1 MSYRR
6 ITKGEISADSF
17 GIMTTPSLVPAS
29 APPTPRRG
37 ADGDYARLL
46 RRISD
51 AGLMNRRP
59 GYYAVRLGLVATAF
73 VASWAAFVLVGDS
86 WWTLLVAVALAV
98 TFAQVALVMHDVAHR
113 QVFRLRQ
120 PTELVGRIVGN
131 AGIGLGYG
139 WWQDK
144 HTRHHA
150 NPNHEE
156 LDPDVAPDILV
167 WSQQQ
172 ARSSRG
178 LPRLLGRAQAFL
190 FFPLL
195 LLEGLNLHL
204 AGVRAL
210 GNRSMKHRGLEGA
223 LLVGHFAVY
232 TAAVFAVLPA
242 DKAIAFIAVH
252 QGLFGLY
259 MGCIFA
265 PNHKGMPT
273 LTGENRPDF
282 LRRQVLTSRNVRGGA
297 VIDLA
302 LGGLNYQIEHHLFP
316 SMPTPNLRHAQVIVR
331 DYCAEIGVPY
341 HETGLISSYREALT
355 HLHRVGSPLRGQ
367 PK

>member
-1 MSYRR
+1 
-6 ITKGEISADSF
+6 
-17 GIMTTPSLVPAS
+17 MTTSAVVPESTPPSSRPGRA
-29 APPTPRRG
+29 G
-37 ADGDYARLL
+37 GDYARLL
-46 RRISD
+46 RRVSD

-59 GYYAVRLGLVATAF
+59 VYYTIRLGLAGLAF
-73 VASWAAFVLVGDS
+73 AGGWAAFVLVGDS
-86 WWTLLVAVALAV
+86 WWTLAVAAFMAV

-113 QVFRLRQ
+113 QVFRLRR
-120 PTELVGRIVGN
+120 PTEMVGRVVGN

-150 NPNHEE
+150 NPNHED

-167 WSQQQ
+167 WSQRQ

-178 LPRLLGRAQAFL
+178 LARVIGRAQAYL

-195 LLEGLNLHL
+195 LLEGVNLHV

-210 GNRSMKHRGLEGA
+210 RNRSVAHRGIEGA
-223 LLVGHFAVY
+223 LLFGHFAAY
-232 TAAVFAVLPA
+232 LAALFVVLPA
-242 DKAIAFIAVH
+242 DKAIAFLVVH
-252 QGLFGLY
+252 QALFGLY

-273 LTGENRPDF
+273 LTGDARPDY
-282 LRRQVLTSRNVRGGA
+282 LRRQVLTSRNVRGGRFT
-297 VIDLA
+297 DFA

-316 SMPTPNLRHAQVIVR
+316 SMPTPNLRHARVIVR
-331 DYCAEIGVPY
+331 DYCVEIGVPY
-341 HETGLISSYREALT
+341 HETGLISSYREALR
-355 HLHRVGSPLRGQ
+355 HLHHVGAPLRSATGGRVAS
-367 PK
+367 

>member
-1 MSYRR
+1 
-6 ITKGEISADSF
+6 
-17 GIMTTPSLVPAS
+17 MTTSDL
-29 APPTPRRG
+29 APGSSRRVSQRG
-37 ADGDYARLL
+37 AEGDYARLL

-51 AGLMNRRP
+51 AGLMTRRP
-59 GYYAVRLGLVATAF
+59 VYYAARLGLVGLAF
-73 VASWAAFVLVGDS
+73 VAGWAAFVLLGDS
-86 WWTLLVAVALAV
+86 WWTLLVAAFMAV
-98 TFAQVALVMHDVAHR
+98 TFAQIALVMHDVAHR

-156 LDPDVAPDILV
+156 LDPDVAPDVLV
-167 WSQQQ
+167 WSQRQ

-178 LPRLLGRAQAFL
+178 LPRLIGRAQAFL

-195 LLEGLNLHL
+195 LLEGLNLHV

-210 GNRSMKHRGLEGA
+210 RNRSVKHRGWEGA
-223 LLVGHFAVY
+223 LLLGHFALY
-232 TAAVFAVLPA
+232 LTALFAVLPA
-242 DKAIAFIAVH
+242 DKALAFFAVH

-273 LTGENRPDF
+273 LTGNDRPDY

-297 VIDLA
+297 LTGLA

-316 SMPTPNLRHAQVIVR
+316 SMPTPNLRHAQMIVR
-331 DYCAEIGVPY
+331 DYCTEIGVPY
-341 HETGLISSYREALT
+341 HETGLIASYREALR
-355 HLHRVGSPLRGQ
+355 HLHNVGAPLRN
-367 PK
+367 P

>member
-1 MSYRR
+1 
-6 ITKGEISADSF
+6 
-17 GIMTTPSLVPAS
+17 MTTSGLVPESAS
-29 APPTPRRG
+29 RTSRRG

-51 AGLMNRRP
+51 AGLMDRRP
-59 GYYAVRLGLVATAF
+59 AYYVARFGLVGFAF
-73 VASWAAFVLVGDS
+73 IGGWAAFLLVGDS
-86 WWTLLVAVALAV
+86 WWTLLVAGFMAVA
-98 TFAQVALVMHDVAHR
+98 FAQVALVMHDVAHR
-113 QVFRLRQ
+113 QVFRLRK

-150 NPNHEE
+150 NPNHED

-167 WSQQQ
+167 WSQRQ

-178 LPRLLGRAQAFL
+178 IARIVGRAQAYL

-210 GNRSMKHRGLEGA
+210 GNRSVKHRRMEGA
-223 LLVGHFAVY
+223 LLFTHFALY
-232 TAAVFAVLPA
+232 LIAVFAVLPA
-242 DKAIAFIAVH
+242 DKGLAFIAVH

-273 LTGENRPDF
+273 LTGDERPDY
-282 LRRQVLTSRNVRGGA
+282 LRRQVLTSRNVRGG
-297 VIDLA
+297 VLTDIA

-316 SMPTPNLRHAQVIVR
+316 SMPTPNLRHARLIVR
-331 DYCAEIGVPY
+331 DYCAEIGVAY
-341 HETGLISSYREALT
+341 HETGLVSSYREALR
-355 HLHRVGSPLRGQ
+355 HLHHVGAPLRQ
-367 PK
+367 SEISAES

>member
-1 MSYRR
+1 
-6 ITKGEISADSF
+6 
-17 GIMTTPSLVPAS
+17 MTTTALIQEPS
-29 APPTPRRG
+29 PRSSRRGG
-37 ADGDYARLL
+37 ADGDYSRLL
-46 RRISD
+46 RKISA

-59 GYYAVRLGLVATAF
+59 VYYAVRLGLVGIAF
-73 VASWAAFVLVGDS
+73 VAGWSAFVLVGDS
-86 WWTLLVAVALAV
+86 WWTLLIAAFMAVV
-98 TFAQVALVMHDVAHR
+98 FAQVALVMHDVAHR
-113 QVFRLRQ
+113 QVFRLRR
-120 PTELVGRIVGN
+120 PTEIVGRVVGN

-172 ARSSRG
+172 ARASRG
-178 LPRLLGRAQAFL
+178 LPRLIGRAQAYL

-195 LLEGLNLHL
+195 MLEGLNLHV

-210 GNRSMKHRGLEGA
+210 RNRTIKHRVWEGA
-223 LLVGHFAVY
+223 LLFGHFAVY
-232 TAAVFAVLPA
+232 LAALFVVLPA
-242 DKAIAFIAVH
+242 DKAVVFFVVH
-252 QGLFGLY
+252 QALFGLY
-259 MGCIFA
+259 MGCTFA

-273 LTGENRPDF
+273 LTGDDRPDY
-282 LRRQVLTSRNVRGGA
+282 LRRQVLTSRNVRGG
-297 VIDLA
+297 VLTDLA

-316 SMPTPNLRHAQVIVR
+316 SMPTPNLRRAQVIVR

-341 HETGLISSYREALT
+341 HETGLISSYREALR
-355 HLHRVGSPLRGQ
+355 HMHHVGEPLRAAG
-367 PK
+367 

>member
-1 MSYRR
+1 
-6 ITKGEISADSF
+6 
-17 GIMTTPSLVPAS
+17 MTTPALVPES
-29 APPTPRRG
+29 SPRSSRRG

-46 RRISD
+46 RRVSA

-59 GYYAVRLGLVATAF
+59 GYYAVRLGLVGLAF
-73 VASWAAFVLVGDS
+73 TGGWVAFVLVGDS
-86 WWTLLVAVALAV
+86 WWTLAVAAVMAV
-98 TFAQVALVMHDVAHR
+98 TCAQVALVMHDVAHR
-113 QVFRLRQ
+113 QVFRLRR
-120 PTELVGRIVGN
+120 PAALVGRVAGN
-131 AGIGLGYG
+131 AGIGLAYG

-167 WSQQQ
+167 WSQRQ

-178 LPRLLGRAQAFL
+178 LPRLIARAQAFL

-195 LLEGLNLHL
+195 LLEGVNLHA

-210 GNRSMKHRGLEGA
+210 RNRAIEYRVLEGA
-223 LLVGHFAVY
+223 LLLGHFAAY
-232 TAAVFAVLPA
+232 LAALFVVLPPG
-242 DKAIAFIAVH
+242 KAVAFLVVH
-252 QGLFGLY
+252 KALFGLY
-259 MGCIFA
+259 MGCVFA

-273 LTGENRPDF
+273 LTGDDRPDY
-282 LRRQVLTSRNVRGGA
+282 LRRQVLTSRNVRGG
-297 VIDLA
+297 VLTDLA

-341 HETGLISSYREALT
+341 HETGLISSYREALR
-355 HLHRVGSPLRGQ
+355 HLHRVGAPLRAG
-367 PK
+367 

>member
-1 MSYRR
+1 
-6 ITKGEISADSF
+6 
-17 GIMTTPSLVPAS
+17 
-29 APPTPRRG
+29 
-37 ADGDYARLL
+37 
-46 RRISD
+46 
-51 AGLMNRRP
+51 MNRRP
-59 GYYAVRLGLVATAF
+59 AYYTVRLGLVGLAFTAG
-73 VASWAAFVLVGDS
+73 WAALFLVGDS
-86 WWTLLVAVALAV
+86 WWTLLVAATMAV

-113 QVFRLRQ
+113 QVFRLRR
-120 PTELVGRIVGN
+120 PTELVGRVAGN

-172 ARSSRG
+172 ARASRG
-178 LPRLLGRAQAFL
+178 LPRLIGRAQAFL

-210 GNRSMKHRGLEGA
+210 RSRSVKHRRWEGA
-223 LLVGHFAVY
+223 LLFGHFAAY
-232 TAAVFAVLPA
+232 LTALFAVLPA
-242 DKAIAFIAVH
+242 DKAVAFLVVH

-259 MGCIFA
+259 MGCLFA

-273 LTGENRPDF
+273 FTGDERPDF
-282 LRRQVLTSRNVRGGA
+282 LRRQVLTSRNVRGG
-297 VIDLA
+297 VFTDLA

-316 SMPTPNLRHAQVIVR
+316 SMPTPNLRHARVIVR

-341 HETGLISSYREALT
+341 HETGLIRSYREALE
-355 HLHRVGSPLRGQ
+355 HLHRVGAPLRT
-367 PK
+367 PDRHPVAEVASRDR

>member
-1 MSYRR
+1 
-6 ITKGEISADSF
+6 
-17 GIMTTPSLVPAS
+17 MTTSALIPETSPAS
-29 APPTPRRG
+29 SRRG
-37 ADGDYARLL
+37 AGDYGPLL

-51 AGLMNRRP
+51 AGLMDRRP
-59 GYYAVRLGLVATAF
+59 GYYVARFGLVGVAF
-73 VASWAAFVLVGDS
+73 VAGWVVFVLVGDS
-86 WWTLLVAVALAV
+86 WWTLAVAAFMAV
-98 TFAQVALVMHDVAHR
+98 MFAQVALVMHDVAHR
-113 QVFRLRQ
+113 QVFRLRR
-120 PTELVGRIVGN
+120 PTEIVGRVVGN

-167 WSQQQ
+167 WSQRQ
-172 ARSSRG
+172 ARASRG
-178 LPRLLGRAQAFL
+178 LPRLIGRAQAFL

-195 LLEGLNLHL
+195 MLEGLNLHV
-204 AGVRAL
+204 AGLRAL
-210 GNRSMKHRGLEGA
+210 RNRSIKHRALEGA
-223 LLVGHFAVY
+223 LLVGHFAAY
-232 TAAVFAVLPA
+232 LAALFLVLPV
-242 DKAIAFIAVH
+242 DKAFAFLAVH
-252 QGLFGLY
+252 QALFGVY

-273 LTGENRPDF
+273 LTGDDRPDY
-282 LRRQVLTSRNVRGGA
+282 LRRQVLTSRNIKGGTLT
-297 VIDLA
+297 DLA

-341 HETGLISSYREALT
+341 HETGLIASYREALR
-355 HLHRVGSPLRGQ
+355 HMHHVGAPLRGDRERGSER
-367 PK
+367 